1 MQNMRNKWL
10 ILGMVGA
17 LGLGFAGCGGD
28 DDDDDDAAGDDTEV
42 TADDTE
48 PGGDATEDTAA
59 EDTAAEDTAAEGDDD
74 AAGGDAAVTAEGFAF
89 EVGAPVAAGTEFT
102 VTNVDPA
109 THTFTADD
117 DAFNEELS
125 AETDVTVTAPAEPG
139 EYAFHCEIHT
149 NMTGTLVVE

>member
-42 TADDTE
+42 
-48 PGGDATEDTAA
+48 
-59 EDTAAEDTAAEGDDD
+59 TAAEGDDD

>member
-48 PGGDATEDTAA
+48 PGGDAT

>member
-1 MQNMRNKWL
+1 MRNKWL

-28 DDDDDDAAGDDTEV
+28 DDD
-42 TADDTE
+42 
-48 PGGDATEDTAA
+48 
-59 EDTAAEDTAAEGDDD
+59 DDD